1 MLAQSTIN
9 FISDWEKR
17 RKKAYDDGSGNLT
30 IGIGHNI
37 KASGNWHL
45 EHKTLTDKEI
55 DDLFLEDYK
64 RLDIHDKI
72 QVIKKRV
79 TQWEYDALASLV
91 FTLGYLPKSISML
104 VDNKQKEQLRI
115 KWLQYIKS
123 NKKKSVGLYRRRRA
137 EVDLFFNQYKG
148 RNYYD
153 SIKAF
158 E

>member
-37 KASGNWHL
+37 KASDNWHL

-79 TQWEYDALASLV
+79 TQWE
-91 FTLGYLPKSISML
+91 YLPKSISML

>member
-17 RKKAYDDGSGNLT
+17 RKTAYDDGSGNLT

-37 KASGNWHL
+37 KASDNWYL

-55 DDLFLEDYK
+55 DDLFMDDYK

-72 QVIKKRV
+72 QVIKRRI
-79 TQWEYDALASLV
+79 TQWEYDALASLI

-104 VDNKQKEQLRI
+104 VDNKQKEQLKM

-123 NKKKSVGLYRRRRA
+123 NKKKSMGLYRRRRA
-137 EVDLFFNQYKG
+137 EIDMFFNQYKG

>member
-37 KASGNWHL
+37 KASDNWHL

-72 QVIKKRV
+72 QVIKRRIN
-79 TQWEYDALASLV
+79 QQEYDALASLI
-91 FTLGYLPKSISML
+91 FTLGYLPKTIALL
-104 VDNKQKEQLRI
+104 VDNKQKEQLKL

>member
-17 RKKAYDDGSGNLT
+17 RKTAYDDGYGNLT

-37 KASGNWHL
+37 KSSGDWHL
-45 EHKTLTDKEI
+45 EHQTLTEDEI
-55 DDLFLEDYK
+55 DNLFRADYK
-64 RLDIHDKI
+64 ELDIHDKI
-72 QVIKKRV
+72 QVIKKKV
-79 TQWEYDALASLV
+79 TQWEYDALASLI
-91 FTLGYLPKSISML
+91 FTLGYLPKSIAIL
-104 VDNKQKEQLRI
+104 VDNKQKEQLRM
-115 KWLQYIKS
+115 KWLQYTLS
-123 NKKKSVGLYRRRRA
+123 GKKKSVGLYRRRRA
-137 EVDLFFNQYKG
+137 EIDMFFNQYKG

>member
-1 MLAQSTIN
+1 MLTQSTIN

-17 RKKAYDDGSGNLT
+17 MHKAYDDGSNNPT

-37 KASGNWHL
+37 RAHGDWHL
-45 EHKTLTDKEI
+45 EKKVLTDKEI
-55 DDLFLEDYK
+55 DDLFMQDYK
-64 RLDIHDKI
+64 ELDIHDKI
-72 QVIKKRV
+72 QVIKRRIN
-79 TQWEYDALASLV
+79 QQEYDALASLI
-91 FTLGYLPKSISML
+91 FTLGYLPKTIALL
-104 VDNKQKEQLRI
+104 VDNKQKEQLKL